1 MYRMIKAVG
10 YDGTDKLNDISAQHS
25 LIGTFYWGLTVG
37 SPIGFVYNDDSGK
50 MMRSSTIQEIVYCNN
65 QIRIKTRNTEYWFEK
80 VEGQDALF

>member
-10 YDGTDKLNDISAQHS
+10 HDGIDKLSDIAAEHS
-25 LIGTFYWGLTVG
+25 LIGTFYWGLTTG
-37 SPIGFVYNDDSGK
+37 SPIGFVYSDDSGK
-50 MMRSSTIQEIVYCNN
+50 IMRSSTIQEIVYCNN